1 MVEIMDNSYTRD
13 KARSRGIFLKTVFVF
28 LLLLTIIAASFSI
41 NGNALNIPSLIEKGS
56 GYTSVLYDN
65 SNGLPTSEANCIV
78 QTGDGFIWI
87 GSYSGLIRYNGNEFY
102 RYPSSSGIS
111 SVVCLYVDSR
121 DRLWIGTNDNGLAV
135 MDTDNMEFKFYKRSD
150 GLSSSSVRAISEDSN
165 GNIIFGTTMGIAYID
180 KDLKLHNIDEPQ
192 INKEYICDLC
202 ADQNGTLFGVTLSG
216 IIFTLKDKRISSLCS
231 AKNFGFDGIN
241 SVYPDPGN
249 PGFAYFGADGKDS
262 ILYGDVLNNMAGVRI
277 ISVAPHNTVNTMDIF
292 NGNLWCGTDAGIG
305 YFEKDQY
312 IPLDDI
318 PMTNSVDDM
327 MSDHEGNLWFC
338 SSRQGLMKIVE
349 NRFIDISGFVEL
361 PPMVV
366 NSTCKYNGDLYLGTD
381 SGLKILDKDYN
392 IKKNAMTKLL
402 DGVRIRCI
410 RADSK
415 NNIWFCTYGDT
426 ALIRYDPAT
435 GKYKTFNEESGL
447 ASNRVRMITE
457 MSDGKMAVATN
468 GGVNIIS
475 DDKIEKKYGN
485 DHGITNL
492 EILCMEEGYDGRLY
506 LGSDGDGI
514 YIVNNNNVSRLGL
527 DDGLQSEVILRIK
540 KDPKD
545 NTYWIITS
553 NSISYMQ
560 DEKITTIKNFPYSN
574 NFDVFFDSNDQL
586 WILSSNGI
594 YVVSRDEMKADGD
607 HMDYTLYDTK
617 CGLPT
622 VATANSYSHIDNDGT
637 LYISG
642 STGISSVN
650 INNENSFSNDVR
662 LSISFI
668 NVDEKEIYTDDLKE
682 IHIPYDCRRLTI
694 YANAFTYS
702 LNNPTLSYCLEGFDN
717 EPVEIKK
724 QSFDEISYTNLSGG
738 TYNFK
743 LSLLNS
749 ITGKTERTV
758 TIKIIKDHAFYET
771 TWFRV
776 AVVLLAALL
785 TAGIV
790 FIYYRRKT
798 TKLLRRQEY
807 DKRLI
812 NEMTFAF
819 AKCVDVKDAYT
830 NGHSFR
836 VAKYTAMFAKR
847 LGKSQDE
854 VDKIYNIALL
864 HDIGKI
870 SIPLKILNKP
880 GRLTDEEFEVMKT
893 HSVKGYEIL
902 QNITIE
908 PDLALGAEYHHE
920 RIDGKGY
927 PSGLKGENIPEVA
940 RMIAVADTF
949 DAMYST
955 RPYRKKLPIEKIIAE
970 IKRCSGTQL
979 DPKVVKV
986 FLELAEE
993 GAFDADREPDEP
1005 EEKKFDGENKPGDE
1019 SKAEPEAKSGDEKGS
1034 DDSSKREE

>member
-1 MVEIMDNSYTRD
+1 M
-13 KARSRGIFLKTVFVF
+13 
-28 LLLLTIIAASFSI
+28 
-41 NGNALNIPSLIEKGS
+41 
-56 GYTSVLYDN
+56 
-65 SNGLPTSEANCIV
+65 
-78 QTGDGFIWI
+78 
-87 GSYSGLIRYNGNEFY
+87 
-102 RYPSSSGIS
+102 
-111 SVVCLYVDSR
+111 
-121 DRLWIGTNDNGLAV
+121 
-135 MDTDNMEFKFYKRSD
+135 
-150 GLSSSSVRAISEDSN
+150 
-165 GNIIFGTTMGIAYID
+165 
-180 KDLKLHNIDEPQ
+180 
-192 INKEYICDLC
+192 
-202 ADQNGTLFGVTLSG
+202 
-216 IIFTLKDKRISSLCS
+216 
-231 AKNFGFDGIN
+231 
-241 SVYPDPGN
+241 
-249 PGFAYFGADGKDS
+249 
-262 ILYGDVLNNMAGVRI
+262 
-277 ISVAPHNTVNTMDIF
+277 
-292 NGNLWCGTDAGIG
+292 
-305 YFEKDQY
+305 
-312 IPLDDI
+312 
-318 PMTNSVDDM
+318 
-327 MSDHEGNLWFC
+327 
-338 SSRQGLMKIVE
+338 
-349 NRFIDISGFVEL
+349 
-361 PPMVV
+361 
-366 NSTCKYNGDLYLGTD
+366 
-381 SGLKILDKDYN
+381 
-392 IKKNAMTKLL
+392 
-402 DGVRIRCI
+402 
-410 RADSK
+410 
-415 NNIWFCTYGDT
+415 
-426 ALIRYDPAT
+426 
-435 GKYKTFNEESGL
+435 
-447 ASNRVRMITE
+447 
-457 MSDGKMAVATN
+457 
-468 GGVNIIS
+468 
-475 DDKIEKKYGN
+475 
-485 DHGITNL
+485 
-492 EILCMEEGYDGRLY
+492 
-506 LGSDGDGI
+506 
-514 YIVNNNNVSRLGL
+514 
-527 DDGLQSEVILRIK
+527 
-540 KDPKD
+540 
-545 NTYWIITS
+545 
-553 NSISYMQ
+553 
-560 DEKITTIKNFPYSN
+560 
-574 NFDVFFDSNDQL
+574 
-586 WILSSNGI
+586 
-594 YVVSRDEMKADGD
+594 
-607 HMDYTLYDTK
+607 
-617 CGLPT
+617 
-622 VATANSYSHIDNDGT
+622 
-637 LYISG
+637 
-642 STGISSVN
+642 
-650 INNENSFSNDVR
+650 
-662 LSISFI
+662 
-668 NVDEKEIYTDDLKE
+668 
-682 IHIPYDCRRLTI
+682 
-694 YANAFTYS
+694 
-702 LNNPTLSYCLEGFDN
+702 
-717 EPVEIKK
+717 EIKK

-776 AVVLLAALL
+776 AIVLLAALL

-1005 EEKKFDGENKPGDE
+1005 EKKKFDGENKPGDE

>member
-1 MVEIMDNSYTRD
+1 
-13 KARSRGIFLKTVFVF
+13 
-28 LLLLTIIAASFSI
+28 
-41 NGNALNIPSLIEKGS
+41 
-56 GYTSVLYDN
+56 
-65 SNGLPTSEANCIV
+65 
-78 QTGDGFIWI
+78 
-87 GSYSGLIRYNGNEFY
+87 
-102 RYPSSSGIS
+102 
-111 SVVCLYVDSR
+111 
-121 DRLWIGTNDNGLAV
+121 
-135 MDTDNMEFKFYKRSD
+135 
-150 GLSSSSVRAISEDSN
+150 
-165 GNIIFGTTMGIAYID
+165 
-180 KDLKLHNIDEPQ
+180 
-192 INKEYICDLC
+192 
-202 ADQNGTLFGVTLSG
+202 
-216 IIFTLKDKRISSLCS
+216 
-231 AKNFGFDGIN
+231 
-241 SVYPDPGN
+241 
-249 PGFAYFGADGKDS
+249 
-262 ILYGDVLNNMAGVRI
+262 
-277 ISVAPHNTVNTMDIF
+277 
-292 NGNLWCGTDAGIG
+292 
-305 YFEKDQY
+305 
-312 IPLDDI
+312 
-318 PMTNSVDDM
+318 
-327 MSDHEGNLWFC
+327 
-338 SSRQGLMKIVE
+338 
-349 NRFIDISGFVEL
+349 
-361 PPMVV
+361 
-366 NSTCKYNGDLYLGTD
+366 
-381 SGLKILDKDYN
+381 
-392 IKKNAMTKLL
+392 
-402 DGVRIRCI
+402 
-410 RADSK
+410 
-415 NNIWFCTYGDT
+415 
-426 ALIRYDPAT
+426 
-435 GKYKTFNEESGL
+435 
-447 ASNRVRMITE
+447 
-457 MSDGKMAVATN
+457 
-468 GGVNIIS
+468 
-475 DDKIEKKYGN
+475 
-485 DHGITNL
+485 
-492 EILCMEEGYDGRLY
+492 
-506 LGSDGDGI
+506 
-514 YIVNNNNVSRLGL
+514 
-527 DDGLQSEVILRIK
+527 
-540 KDPKD
+540 
-545 NTYWIITS
+545 
-553 NSISYMQ
+553 MQ

-702 LNNPTLSYCLEGFDN
+702 LNDPTLSYCLEGFDN

-819 AKCVDVKDAYT
+819 AKCVDFKDAYT

-1005 EEKKFDGENKPGDE
+1005 EEKKSDGVNKPGDE